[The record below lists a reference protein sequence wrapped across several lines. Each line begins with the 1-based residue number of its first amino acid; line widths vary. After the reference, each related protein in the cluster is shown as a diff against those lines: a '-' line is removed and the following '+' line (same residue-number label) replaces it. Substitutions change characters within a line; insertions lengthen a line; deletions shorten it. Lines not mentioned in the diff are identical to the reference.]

1 VGLEL
6 SILIVSR
13 GCRARQNICTESLFE
28 GRPQIESEGRP
39 FASSKK
45 RGPKLSSVV
54 MGNLI
59 FNVLAVAAGV
69 VILALF
75 LYAIT
80 RSVLAAIHGLHR
92 Q

>member
-1 VGLEL
+1 L
-6 SILIVSR
+6 
-13 GCRARQNICTESLFE
+13 
-28 GRPQIESEGRP
+28 
-39 FASSKK
+39 SKK
-45 RGPKLSSVV
+45 EGPKLSSVV

-59 FNVLAVAAGV
+59 FNVLAIAAGV

>member
-1 VGLEL
+1 VAFCFVE
-6 SILIVSR
+6 
-13 GCRARQNICTESLFE
+13 EE
-28 GRPQIESEGRP
+28 
-39 FASSKK
+39 
-45 RGPKLSSVV
+45 GPKLSSVV

-59 FNVLAVAAGV
+59 FNVLAIAAGV